1 MAVTIKSPQEIEKMR
16 VAGQVLAQ
24 AIDMLKSMIKV
35 GVNCLD
41 LDKEFEK
48 FITEKGCKSNF
59 KNYHGY
65 PKTICVSI
73 NEQLVHGIP
82 QDRILEEGDIVSVD
96 TGCVFEGYHA
106 DSAFSMIVGIAK
118 DTKHDILL
126 KVTEECLD
134 LAIEA
139 LAPGVRIGTIGS
151 IIQNHAESFGFGVPR
166 DYTGHGIGTE
176 MHEDPFIPN
185 YGKKDTGMRLQAG
198 MVICIEPMIQMG
210 TFKTKLAAD
219 NWTVLSA
226 DKSMTAH
233 FEHTILIT
241 DSGYEVL
248 TKSKR

>member
-16 VAGQVLAQ
+16 VAGQVLAE

-65 PKTICVSI
+65 PKTICISI

-82 QDRILEEGDIVSVD
+82 QDRILEEGDLVSVD

-185 YGKKDTGMRLQAG
+185 YGKK
-198 MVICIEPMIQMG
+198 IQECVCKQG
-210 TFKTKLAAD
+210 
-219 NWTVLSA
+219 W
-226 DKSMTAH
+226 
-233 FEHTILIT
+233 
-241 DSGYEVL
+241 
-248 TKSKR
+248 